1 MSTRDMT
8 TTTAAIARRTQGG
21 MPGALGR
28 ARLMIGRSPGV
39 KSADEAAE
47 ADEADEAMV
56 PDGLP
61 GDAVASTRAFATRSV
76 AAATIGTG
84 GCSTVTG
91 VSAPEDG
98 SCEATGGAES
108 LDGMGSGIL
117 AAAAA
122 AAAAT

>member
-1 MSTRDMT
+1 MT
-8 TTTAAIARRTQGG
+8 TTTAAIASRTQGG

-39 KSADEAAE
+39 KSDEP
-47 ADEADEAMV
+47 DEPDEAMV

-61 GDAVASTRAFATRSV
+61 GDADASTRAFATRSV